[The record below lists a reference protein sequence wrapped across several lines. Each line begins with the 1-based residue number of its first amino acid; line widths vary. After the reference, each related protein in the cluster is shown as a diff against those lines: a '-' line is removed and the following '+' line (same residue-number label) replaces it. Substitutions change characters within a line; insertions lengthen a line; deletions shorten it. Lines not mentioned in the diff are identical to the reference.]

1 MENSQELR
9 ETATKIF
16 VEGGNNADRIGGSS
30 TVIFHQN
37 EKGRVARVMYD
48 CGALFAPEGIA
59 ANSFVADVLKYLSV
73 DDVSLKKAF
82 SDKSPADI
90 NKIREIYKEHG
101 IGSKKLDAMFITHMH
116 EDHIGGLINL
126 LRAGVK
132 FPKIYASEPTIG
144 IIERLCQDAGISNI
158 PEMQKINP
166 YQTVKINDNV
176 EVSAIPVSHST
187 AGAYA
192 FYTKT
197 SYDGRETG
205 ILNMG
210 DYNTEKTPIGE
221 GFDEEKFEEF
231 MKGKPLNNILVDS
244 TSATLGS
251 LVSQNPVTHEEAVQN
266 VAEICKQY
274 NNKMIATP
282 IISRSIENLYNFLEA
297 AKKSGRTVFLDG
309 YMLRHTYDV
318 LQRQGLMS
326 DYKDVVYQANDTVNA
341 DARRF
346 MQQVPAGKRMMV
358 FSGAFAEGEGL
369 SGAVGITGKRP
380 SGFVK
385 FVNNIH
391 HDFPQE
397 LLKDSVVVAAQR
409 AIPVGSVPERQRSMY
424 KKAEENGAIIIQ
436 TETDKD
442 HSLGNYPM
450 QRLQRSGH
458 ANGYEMKKLIELC
471 NEVRGNKGMKMFV
484 SPVHGDSKQ
493 LVETAKVATKA
504 GAEVYIPLNGDI
516 IHIEPNYVQ
525 AKKRQK
531 DDGKNTYMWLGFSE
545 VANEFGDV
553 VYYEMS
559 DWEEKIK
566 DNGKVLYSRKNV
578 IAEIAAGNGKAKS
591 GKFVSALSEAEKR
604 QKIED
609 KYEGEAMRE
618 SMRKNK
624 FKNCKKLGRGG
635 R

>member
-1 MENSQELR
+1 MENSQELV

-16 VEGGNNADRIGGSS
+16 IEGGNNADRIGGSS
-30 TVIFHQN
+30 TVILHQN
-37 EKGRVARVMYD
+37 EQGQIARVMYD
-48 CGALFAPEGIA
+48 CGALFAPEGVD

-73 DDVSLKKAF
+73 DDLSLKKAF
-82 SDKSPADI
+82 PDKSTADI
-90 NKIREIYKEHG
+90 NKVREIYKEHG
-101 IGSKKLDAMFITHMH
+101 IASKKLDAMFITHMH

-144 IIERLCQDAGISNI
+144 IIERLCQDAGISNV
-158 PEMQKINP
+158 PEMQKIDP

-187 AGAYA
+187 VGAYA

-197 SYDGRETG
+197 SYNGQENG
-205 ILNMG
+205 VLNMG
-210 DYNTEKTPIGE
+210 DYNIEQTPIGE
-221 GFDEEKFEEF
+221 GFNAEKFAKF

-251 LVSQNPVTHEEAVQN
+251 LVSQDPVTHDEAVEN
-266 VAEICKQY
+266 IAEICKQY
-274 NNKMIATP
+274 NNKMIVTP
-282 IISRSIENLYNFLEA
+282 IISRSTENLYNFLEA
-297 AKKSGRTVFLDG
+297 AKRTGRTVFLDG

-318 LQRQGLMS
+318 LQRQGLM
-326 DYKDVVYQANDTVNA
+326 DEYKDVVYQSNDTVNA
-341 DARRF
+341 DAKRY
-346 MQQVPAGKRMMV
+346 MQQVPEGKRMMV
-358 FSGAFAEGEGL
+358 FSGAFAEGESL
-369 SGAVGITGKRP
+369 SGAVGIVGKRP

-385 FVNNIH
+385 FVNGIH
-391 HDFPQE
+391 HDFSKE
-397 LLKDSVVVAAQR
+397 MLKDCVVVAAQR

-424 KKAEENGAIIIQ
+424 RKAEENGAIVIQ
-436 TETDKD
+436 TESDKE

-450 QRLQRSGH
+450 KRFQRSGH
-458 ANGYEMKKLIELC
+458 ASGAEMMTLIELC
-471 NEVRGNKGMKMFV
+471 NEVRGNKEVNMFV

-516 IHIEPNYVQ
+516 IHVEPNYVQ

-545 VANEFGDV
+545 IPNEFGDV
-553 VYYEMS
+553 IYYEMS

-566 DNGKVLYSRKNV
+566 DNGKVLYSRKNI
-578 IAEIAAGNGKAKS
+578 IATIAAGNGKAK
-591 GKFVSALSEAEKR
+591 GKYVSAFSEEDKR
-604 QKIED
+604 RKIED

-624 FKNCKKLGRGG
+624 FKNCKKSGRGG